1 MAGGGT
7 LIGDMTVVFVH
18 GVPETWRIWDGL
30 RTAIE
35 RESVALELPGF
46 GSARPL
52 GFRATKDAYASWL
65 ADALRAIGGRIDL
78 VGHDWGA
85 LLALRVAS
93 AFDMPLRS
101 WAVDVANVFHPQ
113 FVWHEAAQIWQ
124 TPGAGEAWLKSAR
137 EAEPGSPCSTAGRL
151 ARAGMP
157 VDSAHEIGMA
167 HDETMSQCILDLYR
181 SAVPNVSADWGAAAS
196 RPTRAPGLVLLLPDP
211 PEDEAMS
218 LDVARL
224 LGARTAR
231 LDGLEHC
238 WMAQDPSAVAAV
250 LEQFWSELSPAD

>member
-7 LIGDMTVVFVH
+7 LKGDMTVVFVH

-30 RTAIE
+30 RTAIG

-46 GSARPL
+46 GCARPL
-52 GFRATKDAYASWL
+52 GFGATKDAYASWL
-65 ADALRAIGGRIDL
+65 ADALRGIRGRIDL

-93 AFDMPLRS
+93 AFELPLHS
-101 WAVDVANVFHPQ
+101 WAVDVANVFHPR

-124 TPGAGEAWLKSAR
+124 TPGAGEDWLRTAR
-137 EAEPGSPCSTAGRL
+137 EAEPGSPRSTASRL
-151 ARAGMP
+151 ARGGVPA
-157 VDSAHEIGMA
+157 DLAEEIGTA

-181 SAVPNVSADWGAAAS
+181 SALPNVNADWGAAAS

-231 LDGLEHC
+231 LDGLQHC
-238 WMAQDPSAVAAV
+238 WMAQEPAAVAAV
-250 LEQFWSELSPAD
+250 LEQFWSDLGKAN